1 MHPENGVCWKSC
13 GDGAKEGH
21 RHGRNA
27 VQMRTKNATG
37 LGNVESVADLDKEAK
52 GSSEYESQNVVA
64 SRAKEKRE
72 LENSEHRQYFQKM
85 L

>member
-1 MHPENGVCWKSC
+1 MPTE
-13 GDGAKEGH
+13 
-21 RHGRNA
+21 
-27 VQMRTKNATG
+27 
-37 LGNVESVADLDKEAK
+37 LGNMESVGNLDKAAT
-52 GSSEYESQNVVA
+52 GSSEDESQIAVA